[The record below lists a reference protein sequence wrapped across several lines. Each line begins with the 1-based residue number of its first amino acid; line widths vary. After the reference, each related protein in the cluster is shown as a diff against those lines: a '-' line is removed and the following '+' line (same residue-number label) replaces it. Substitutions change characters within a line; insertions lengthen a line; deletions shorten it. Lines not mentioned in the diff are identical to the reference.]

1 MKSSGLASS
10 PLFQSKFIKSKSEI
24 NFEPQSKST
33 MPPRNHATMVETI
46 RKAVKEIGK
55 EAATHRFTSAEKKAL
70 MEIIYSFN
78 RRGIRISE
86 NEITR
91 IAVNYLMLD
100 YKSNGNDSILET
112 MVESLRS

>member
-10 PLFQSKFIKSKSEI
+10 PLFQSKSIESKSGI
-24 NFEPQSKST
+24 NFEPRSKST
-33 MPPRNHATMVETI
+33 TPPRHHDTMVDTI
-46 RKAVKEIGK
+46 RRAVKEIGK

-78 RRGIRISE
+78 QRGIKISE

-91 IAVNYLMLD
+91 IAVNYLILD
-100 YKSNGNDSILET
+100 YKSNGDDSILET
-112 MVESLRS
+112 VVESLRS